1 MTQAIARQQGGKAA
15 IVSDKNTLET
25 LVHSDAFQEA
35 LKAVLP
41 KHITPER
48 VLKMAFVAASR
59 QPKLFQCTRESF
71 IQSVMKSAELGLDCS
86 GTLGRAYLV
95 PYYNSKISAYECQ
108 FIPGYQGLIELARRS
123 GNIARIESRVVYAND
138 QFSVEYGLDQ
148 KLIHRP
154 TMNGD
159 RGAMICVYAIAELTD
174 GSRQIEVMTLEEVNG
189 IRSRSKAKDSGPWV
203 TDYPE
208 MARKTVI
215 RRIAKYLPLSTELAK
230 ALEADDD
237 QFIDNGF
244 HDAMASEARVGVA
257 AVKDRLHVIKSGEDQ
272 AEAPGQSPVETEQEP
287 EAVTGEVV
295 ALAEEMAAEVAAE
308 NAAEDADELDEL
320 ESLRADVQARY
331 DELNKSQQKD
341 LIAGKPSIAK
351 SNQEELIAL
360 LGAMEAM

>member
-1 MTQAIARQQGGKAA
+1 MTQQAIARQQGGKAA

-95 PYYNSKISAYECQ
+95 PYYNNKISAYECQ

-257 AVKDRLHVIKSGEDQ
+257 AVKDRLHVIKSGE
-272 AEAPGQSPVETEQEP
+272 EPVEDTQLPRSAEDDPGAANLTPVDPSEIETVNEP
-287 EAVTGEVV
+287 E
-295 ALAEEMAAEVAAE
+295 
-308 NAAEDADELDEL
+308 AEDADELDEL
-320 ESLRADVQARY
+320 ESLRADVQAVF
-331 DELNKSQQKD
+331 DGLSKSQQKD
-341 LIAGKPSIAK
+341 LIAGKTPISKA
-351 SNQEELIAL
+351 NQEELIAL
-360 LGAMEAM
+360 LGAMESL